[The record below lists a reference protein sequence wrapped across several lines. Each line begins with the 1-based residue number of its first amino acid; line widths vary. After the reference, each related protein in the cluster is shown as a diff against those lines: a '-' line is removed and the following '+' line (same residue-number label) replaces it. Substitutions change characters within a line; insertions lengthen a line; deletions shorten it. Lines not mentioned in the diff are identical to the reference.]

1 MHWKYRFFLNDQSFT
16 QIKSLQPKWNLSK
29 KIWDE
34 ANMICHYRCLV
45 ILSLLLTF
53 GYAAFFT
60 GQGSAGV
67 DSWQKVTF
75 DMSRLDKNGLLG
87 PPNGNRALSYEFCIP
102 NTQEHKAEVK
112 RIDSTVQ
119 FMPGSPGRIRCDKNE
134 CLCIGSTHQKDF
146 KRVLKNLAD
155 LEYVKLI
162 NECFF
167 E

>member
-1 MHWKYRFFLNDQSFT
+1 
-16 QIKSLQPKWNLSK
+16 
-29 KIWDE
+29 
-34 ANMICHYRCLV
+34 V
-45 ILSLLLTF
+45 
-53 GYAAFFT
+53 FFT

-67 DSWQKVTF
+67 DSCQKVTF
-75 DMSRLDKNGLLG
+75 DMSRLDNNGLLG

-102 NTQEHKAEVK
+102 NTEEHKAEVK
-112 RIDSTVQ
+112 SIDSIVQ

-134 CLCIGSTHQKDF
+134 CLCIGSTHQKNF

-162 NECFF
+162 NESFF

>member
-1 MHWKYRFFLNDQSFT
+1 M
-16 QIKSLQPKWNLSK
+16 
-29 KIWDE
+29 
-34 ANMICHYRCLV
+34 MCHYRRIV
-45 ILSLLLTF
+45 FLSLLFTF

-60 GQGSAGV
+60 GQGSADA

-75 DMSRLDKNGLLG
+75 DMTRLDKDGLFG
-87 PPNGNRALSYEFCIP
+87 PPNGKRALSYEFCIL
-102 NTQEHKAEVK
+102 NTEEYKAEVK
-112 RIDSTVQ
+112 GIDPTVQ
-119 FMPGSPGRIRCDKNE
+119 FMPGSSGRIGCDRNE

-146 KRVLKNLAD
+146 RRVLKNLGN